1 MPLAKVATLKQL
13 SAFHTVARLGNIS
26 RAAEE
31 LHLTQS
37 AVSIQIGSI
46 EETVGTPLLL
56 RTGRGVRLTEAG
68 ELLFDYAERVISLW
82 NEMGESMD
90 TFLGAFSGT
99 LRVGAVATTEYW
111 LPTLLVDFANENPK
125 AKVKLKTGNREEILR
140 SLLTHDIDVAV
151 MGNPPDEL
159 KQTSTRFAK
168 NPMGFLA
175 APDHPLMAERK
186 LTMAK
191 LAESHLLVRERGSGS
206 RATLTRLFKEA
217 GLNLRIGS
225 ELSSNEAIKQM
236 CVAGFGVAFLSLHTC
251 RLELDAD
258 LLQLLPLD
266 SNPVEREWFVLHLA
280 SRQLPQ
286 VAVAFEQFLTAQGQR
301 LIHAQLQTSVEP
313 KPRVVGRRPRPD
325 RAALVTD

>member
-1 MPLAKVATLKQL
+1 MLKNATLRQL
-13 SAFHTVARLGNIS
+13 SAFHAVARLGSVS
-26 RAAEE
+26 RAASE
-31 LHLTQS
+31 LYLTQP
-37 AVSIQIGSI
+37 AVSIQLKLL
-46 EETVGTPLLL
+46 EESAGTPLLQ
-56 RTGRGVRLTEAG
+56 REGRGVRLTPAG
-68 ELLFDYAERVISLW
+68 DLMASYAGRILDLW
-82 NEMGESMD
+82 RDVGDEMATLRGV
-90 TFLGAFSGT
+90 FSGT
-99 LRVGAVATTEYW
+99 LRVGAVTTAEYL
-111 LPTLLVDFANENPK
+111 LPPLLVSFANEHPNV
-125 AKVKLKTGNREEILR
+125 KVKLRVGNRDEIVRMLAAQEVD
-140 SLLTHDIDVAV
+140 LVI
-151 MGNPPDEL
+151 MGRPPGEL
-159 KQTSTRFAK
+159 KTVATAFAK
-168 NPMGFLA
+168 HPMAFIA
-175 APDHPLMAERK
+175 SPRHPLMAQRR
-186 LTMAK
+186 LT
-191 LAESHLLVRERGSGS
+191 LADLEGASLLARERGSGT
-206 RATLTRLFKEA
+206 RTTLERLFKDEA
-217 GLNLRIGS
+217 ITLRIGS